1 MDAPNTSQLPFVSA
15 VCITGKSKYHV
26 EKLLPQAIRS
36 FKEQAYPAERRRLTV
51 LCDDHHV
58 AVQSITE
65 AQEPAI
71 HAVFID
77 EKRTLGALRNAGLR
91 CAVATGSTLVLQ
103 WDDDDW
109 HHPRRIDQQVE
120 AFRSSGGLPVFL
132 QRQLCYD
139 VPRDVAFVREFPNT
153 FIHGTI
159 LHANTPD
166 LKPYPE
172 GGQEEAVI
180 RGRKISTEDTTFLQQ
195 WQKGH
200 VINNPPELYVRF
212 FHGDEH
218 NTWDRAH
225 VMREAAEYRPR
236 TWAISQQ
243 QAEYLEEVLSHY
255 EFRKQMST
263 VIPAGEKPLEP
274 EDYPIVKVPQRPP
287 PPPVLPPVHVPPL
300 TSEDIPVLTADGSP
314 DRGVVRQGRQDGPAV
329 VPGAEDDD
337 GHQHCGGEKQRSPFV
352 VS

>member
-1 MDAPNTSQLPFVSA
+1 MDTPDTSQLPFVSA

-26 EKLLPQAIRS
+26 EKLLPMAIRS
-36 FKEQAYPAERRRLTV
+36 FKEQTYPADRRELLLISDGFDAV
-51 LCDDHHV
+51 LPKWI
-58 AVQSITE
+58 SE
-65 AQEPAI
+65 EPPQIRVSYVEHGAS
-71 HAVFID
+71 
-77 EKRTLGALRNAGLR
+77 LGALRNRGIQTTEDAQR
-91 CAVATGSTLVLQ
+91 TLVIQ

-109 HHPRRIDQQVE
+109 HHPRRIAQQVE
-120 AFRSSGGLPVFL
+120 AFMSSGGLPVFL

-139 VPRDVAFVREFPNT
+139 VQRDVAFVREFPNT

-218 NTWDRAH
+218 NPWDRAH